1 MQIETCSLL
10 RRNLG
15 QRGDLHMKILQ
26 LSAVATV
33 LLLAACAPQE
43 ITTEDTKD
51 NVPVV
56 ETAKV
61 SKSDL
66 VNTTELSG
74 IAMPSKQVPI
84 LTANPLNVEKV
95 HVKVGDTV
103 QKGDLL
109 VSLDASEATKQL
121 NEARQ
126 AAADIDNAVK
136 EAESKATP
144 DQSQEIQQAQKELE
158 ASMNKSESLLEE
170 AQNGDVTSSDLV
182 QSGLEVSLKQAKLAQ
197 KSLSQIS
204 LTPDMLP
211 QLKQQKQQANQAVSQ
226 AEQVVASTRLTAPIS
241 GTIADVSAVEN
252 GIAAPNTPLM
262 TVIDQSNVDATF
274 QVNSYQVS
282 QLKAGNPIKLT
293 FDGVTQEFTS
303 TISTVSPT
311 ADPETGLFTVKA
323 PIENAKNQVK
333 GGMKA
338 TGEVTIDSLSDA
350 LVIPSSAI
358 SYDEEQAYVYVV
370 NGKKAVKTPITL
382 GFTNDDQ
389 YQVVDGLK
397 ADDIVVTDGK
407 DQIQDG
413 NEVKQRAS
421 EEQDENS

>member
-1 MQIETCSLL
+1 
-10 RRNLG
+10 
-15 QRGDLHMKILQ
+15 MKILQ

-51 NVPVV
+51 NIPVV

-74 IAMPSKQVPI
+74 VAMPSKQVPI
-84 LTANPLNVEKV
+84 VTANPLNVEKV

-126 AAADIDNAVK
+126 AAADISKAVK
-136 EAESKATP
+136 EAEAKATP
-144 DQSQEIQQAQKELE
+144 DQSQEIKQAQKELE

-182 QSGLEVSLKQAKLAQ
+182 QSGLEISLNQAKLAQ

-211 QLKQQKQQANQAVSQ
+211 QLKQQQQQANQAVAQ
-226 AEQVVASTRLTAPIS
+226 AEQIVASTRLTAPIS

-252 GIAAPNTPLM
+252 GIAAPSTPLM

-282 QLKAGNPIKLT
+282 QLKAGNQIKLT

-303 TISTVSPT
+303 KISTVSPT
-311 ADPETGLFTVKA
+311 ANPETGLFTVKA
-323 PIENAKNQVK
+323 PIENAKSQVK

-358 SYDEEQAYVYVV
+358 SYDEEQAYVYIV

-382 GFTNDDQ
+382 GFANDDQ

-397 ADDIVVTDGK
+397 ADDVIVTDGK

-421 EEQDENS
+421 EKQDENS

>member
-1 MQIETCSLL
+1 
-10 RRNLG
+10 
-15 QRGDLHMKILQ
+15 MKILQ

-74 IAMPSKQVPI
+74 LAMPSKQVPI
-84 LTANPLNVEKV
+84 LTANSLNVEKV

-126 AAADIDNAVK
+126 AAADIDKAVK
-136 EAESKATP
+136 EAEAKAIP
-144 DQSQEIQQAQKELE
+144 DQSQELQQAQKELE

-170 AQNGDVTSSDLV
+170 AQSGDVSSSDLV

-211 QLKQQKQQANQAVSQ
+211 QLKQQKQQANQAVAQ
-226 AEQVVASTRLTAPIS
+226 AEQIVASTRLTAPIS

-358 SYDEEQAYVYVV
+358 SYDEEQAYVYIV

-397 ADDIVVTDGK
+397 ANDIVVTDGK